1 MSWKLLRTALEFAFF
16 CFEVVAE
23 VNDALL
29 AERKPK
35 KETLQEPS
43 QEPRRETMSQR
54 AFLKIRWAQESDAK
68 AIHAIECLSFKEP
81 WTYKEV
87 RRAIRNPCVR
97 CMGMVAC
104 IGEEIVGYIMY
115 ENQKTQLEILN
126 LAVDPK
132 YRRSGIGKAL
142 VTKLVSKMSPDTRTA
157 IFAPV
162 VEDNLEAHLFFK
174 AIGFKC
180 VGTTPR
186 FFDGVDVYRDSYN
199 FVIRL
204 EEVAYES
211 A

>member
-1 MSWKLLRTALEFAFF
+1 MSWKLLRTAVEFLVFCCEVFVEVTDAF
-16 CFEVVAE
+16 
-23 VNDALL
+23 L
-29 AERKPK
+29 AERKKPC
-35 KETLQEPS
+35 QEYKP
-43 QEPRRETMSQR
+43 EPWRNTMSHRVQ
-54 AFLKIRWAQESDAK
+54 LKIRWAQESDAK

-104 IGEEIVGYIMY
+104 IDEEIVGYVMY

-126 LAVDPK
+126 LAVSPK

-157 IFAPV
+157 ILAPI

-180 VGTTPR
+180 TGTTPR
-186 FFDGVDVYRDSYN
+186 FFDGVDGYRDSYN

-204 EEVAYES
+204 EEIAYEPS
-211 A
+211 